1 VNTVLV
7 VDDEPQV
14 NRLVGITLKRAGY
27 TTQSASDGAE
37 AIEKLAETN
46 FDAMVLDLMMP
57 RVDGFGVVEYLAANR
72 PEMLAKT
79 VVLTASPR
87 EAARQRLGD
96 VCHIVSK
103 PFDLETLIATV
114 RLCVES

>member
-1 VNTVLV
+1 MTVLV

-27 TTQSASDGAE
+27 LTESATDGVE
-37 AIEKLAETN
+37 AIEKLAETSY
-46 FDAMVLDLMMP
+46 DAMVLDLMMP
-57 RVDGFGVVEYLAANR
+57 RVDGFGVVEYLATNQ

-103 PFDLETLIATV
+103 PFDLDTLIATV
-114 RLCVES
+114 RLCVET